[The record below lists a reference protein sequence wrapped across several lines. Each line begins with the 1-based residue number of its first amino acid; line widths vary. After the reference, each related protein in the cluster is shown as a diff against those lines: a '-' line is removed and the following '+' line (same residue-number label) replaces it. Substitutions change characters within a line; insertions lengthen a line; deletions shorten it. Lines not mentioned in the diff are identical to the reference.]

1 MRNEATIK
9 SMVCVNIDS
18 PSPTD
23 NLGVV
28 ALRGAFLGELIGVGI
43 PDARRP
49 PPVLVLP
56 VSMGGGIFGAL
67 EEEDTN
73 GPFFSTPKLLLLLL
87 SAALN
92 RFSKSSS
99 CLEIRLFS
107 TEESALNNLSS
118 SISSSSLWGNSGV
131 LSPLLPA
138 REALEVDSN
147 VGSSVAAGVLDL
159 RERVDRGAA
168 TSSSCDSY
176 K

>member
-56 VSMGGGIFGAL
+56 VSMSGMKVKKAL
-67 EEEDTN
+67 PIT
-73 GPFFSTPKLLLLLL
+73 
-87 SAALN
+87 
-92 RFSKSSS
+92 
-99 CLEIRLFS
+99 
-107 TEESALNNLSS
+107 
-118 SISSSSLWGNSGV
+118 
-131 LSPLLPA
+131 
-138 REALEVDSN
+138 
-147 VGSSVAAGVLDL
+147 
-159 RERVDRGAA
+159 RVDGLLQV
-168 TSSSCDSY
+168 
-176 K
+176 